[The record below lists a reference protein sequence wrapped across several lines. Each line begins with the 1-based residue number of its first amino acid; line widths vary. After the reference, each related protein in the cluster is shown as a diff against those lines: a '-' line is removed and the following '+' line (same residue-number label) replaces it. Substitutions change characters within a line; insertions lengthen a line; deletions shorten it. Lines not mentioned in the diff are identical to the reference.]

1 MKKFLILASLFL
13 TAPVFATPERSDVKV
28 TSVQSPPEAKVYRPF
43 RYETECYLV
52 NEQAVT
58 FNEDTC
64 VVIETREKGGALRTR
79 NIYSNRFQLTIKSWF
94 DKEKGFMTW
103 DSHNKFAYKWE
114 YKVGAVNGVGA
125 KTYVMPGVLLEEVS
139 WD

>member
-13 TAPVFATPERSDVKV
+13 TTPTFAQTQEVK
-28 TSVQSPPEAKVYRPF
+28 TYRPF

-52 NEQAVT
+52 NEKDAT
-58 FNEDTC
+58 FQEDICT
-64 VVIETREKGGALRTR
+64 VIETREKRGALRTR
-79 NIYSNRFQLTIKSWF
+79 NIYSNRFSLTIKSWF

-103 DSHNKFAYKWE
+103 DSHNKFAYKWQ
-114 YKVGAVNGVGA
+114 YKIGGVNGTTA
-125 KTYVMPGVLLEEVS
+125 KTYVMPGVLLENVS

>member
-1 MKKFLILASLFL
+1 MIKSILATALILTS
-13 TAPVFATPERSDVKV
+13 APAFAQEQKT
-28 TSVQSPPEAKVYRPF
+28 YRPF
-43 RYETECYLV
+43 QYQTQCYLI
-52 NEQAVT
+52 NEQTIT
-58 FNEDTC
+58 FTEDTC
-64 VVIETREKGGALRTR
+64 TVIETREKGGALRTR

-114 YKVGAVNGVGA
+114 YKVGGVNGPGA
-125 KTYVMPGVLLEEVS
+125 KTYVMPGFLVENVS